1 MNRWIER
8 VRHVGVG
15 RSGRLGGLMVVLW
28 ALAGP
33 AGAQNVQKFDP
44 AVASTNYVTVEGAAT
59 APHLTFV
66 PSVWLN
72 WGLNPLVLRN
82 GDQEI
87 ETYVVEHL
95 FTLNALGVLGLG
107 DHFELG
113 LDVPVHYLSGEGTAD
128 RDPNGVALGDLRLL
142 PKVQLFGPK
151 ARKATGLGLA
161 LAMPVVLPTG
171 DQEKFVGSEQVSLNP
186 RVIAE
191 ARVAVLN
198 VAANIG
204 YRFRPSNDVYQQLE
218 VGNEL
223 TYGAA
228 AALALSDPDYQ
239 LIAELAG
246 AGSVEDVRADS
257 ENSPME
263 AIFAFRA
270 YSDLGAVFTIGAG
283 RGLIPDYGAPAVRVF
298 AGLAWQPEEND
309 RDGDGL
315 LDPVDQCPDEPED
328 KDGFQ
333 DADGCPDPDNDKD
346 GLLDAVDRCPDDPEN
361 RNGFEDDDGCP
372 DQAPAEPEPA
382 PVVGD
387 RDGDGLNDDVDRCP
401 DEPEDK
407 DGFEDTDG
415 CPDPDNDKDG
425 ILDVDDRC
433 PNEPET
439 RNGVED
445 TDGCPDEAMSRVR
458 ITKERIEILDK
469 VYFETA
475 KAVIKPVS
483 YAILNEVALVL
494 VRNPNI
500 RRVRVEGHTDSQGK
514 DAYNLELSQR
524 RVDSVRAYLMNQ
536 GVAPDRLDA
545 KGYGETQ
552 PIADNG
558 TTDGRAENRRVEFRI
573 MEMVEQ

>member
-1 MNRWIER
+1 
-8 VRHVGVG
+8 
-15 RSGRLGGLMVVLW
+15 MVVLW

-82 GDQEI
+82 ADREI

-95 FTLNALGVLGLG
+95 FTLNALGVVGLG

-113 LDVPVHYLSGEGTAD
+113 VDVPAHSLSGDGTAD

-171 DQEKFVGSEQVSLNP
+171 DKEKFVGSEQVSLNP

-198 VAANIG
+198 VAANVG

-270 YSDLGAVFTIGAG
+270 YSDLGAVFTLGAG

-309 RDGDGL
+309 RDGDGI
-315 LDPVDQCPDEPED
+315 LDPVDACPDEPED

-333 DADGCPDPDNDKD
+333 DA
-346 GLLDAVDRCPDDPEN
+346 
-361 RNGFEDDDGCP
+361 
-372 DQAPAEPEPA
+372 
-382 PVVGD
+382 
-387 RDGDGLNDDVDRCP
+387 
-401 DEPEDK
+401 
-407 DGFEDTDG
+407 DG

-445 TDGCPDEAMSRVR
+445 TDGCPDEAVSRVR

-536 GVAPDRLDA
+536 GVAPERLDA

-558 TTDGRAENRRVEFRI
+558 TADGRAENRRVEFRI
-573 MEMVEQ
+573 METVEQ